1 MSMLSE
7 IVIFLAAAVIMVP
20 LARWAGLG
28 AVLGFLSAGVLIGPW
43 VLGLIDDVDTILHLS
58 ELGVVLLL
66 FLIGLELKPSR
77 IVGAQTTD
85 LPGRLGPDADHHA
98 AAVATG
104 GLVEW
109 KLGGWRCSSV
119 WCCRCQSTGDGAA
132 DPRREASTRHGS
144 MAGRPSVS
152 LLLQDIAVIPL
163 LAIIPLFAVG
173 SLEAEADGS
182 ILIGLLEATAVIAG
196 LILAWSDS
204 LLRPMLRAVA
214 ATNVP
219 EVFRGHGVAG
229 GRSARRCW
237 SSTPGL
243 SMGTGRVSCRR
254 SCWPTP
260 EYRHEIEAAID
271 PFKGLLLGLFFYCGG
286 YVHRFRAGHDPRRK
300 PSLPW

>member
-77 IVGAQTTD
+77 LWVLRRPIFLVGSVQMLITT
-85 LPGRLGPDADHHA
+85 LLLWPLAGWWSGSWGVGLLISVVLSLSSTAMGLQILAEKRQLATAHGRQAFGI
-98 AAVATG
+98 
-104 GLVEW
+104 
-109 KLGGWRCSSV
+109 
-119 WCCRCQSTGDGAA
+119 
-132 DPRREASTRHGS
+132 
-144 MAGRPSVS
+144 

-196 LILAWSDS
+196 LILAGRF

-214 ATNVP
+214 ATKC
-219 EVFRGHGVAG
+219 A
-229 GRSARRCW
+229 
-237 SSTPGL
+237 
-243 SMGTGRVSCRR
+243 
-254 SCWPTP
+254 
-260 EYRHEIEAAID
+260 
-271 PFKGLLLGLFFYCGG
+271 
-286 YVHRFRAGHDPRRK
+286 
-300 PSLPW
+300 